1 MLFGNSVLYISP
13 KRKYSYHLLVK
24 YNKKTQKMYVFF
36 IHAFI
41 LALTIEFANS
51 TIFIYNRNY
60 LFTANFQKL
69 TVKAVQYLEKT
80 YKEMRI
86 LMNQY
91 ELISPCH
98 FGLEAVLKKEI
109 QRLGY
114 QILKTEDGKITF
126 SGGSDAICR
135 SNIFLRTTER
145 ILLKTGSFHAA
156 TFDELFEG
164 TKAIP
169 WETKYPDLG
178 KIPICRKEKRLAA

>member
-1 MLFGNSVLYISP
+1 
-13 KRKYSYHLLVK
+13 
-24 YNKKTQKMYVFF
+24 MYVFF